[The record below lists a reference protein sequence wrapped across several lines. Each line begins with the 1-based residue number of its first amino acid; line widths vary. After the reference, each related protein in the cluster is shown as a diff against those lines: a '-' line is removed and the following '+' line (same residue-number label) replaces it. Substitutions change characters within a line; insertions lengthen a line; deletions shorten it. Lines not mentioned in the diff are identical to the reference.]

1 MPRNTISEM
10 KIRVSITERPMLG
23 LMLVAKLP
31 PRRSLLSIVR
41 EILGDY
47 LKLKLGKNRRV
58 GFSLKKELKG
68 LFQQALLRD
77 FTTCKL

>member
-1 MPRNTISEM
+1 MQRNTISEM

-31 PRRSLLSIVR
+31 PRKSLFSIIR

-68 LFQQALLRD
+68 LFQQGLFGD
-77 FTTCKL
+77 FTTCEL